1 MTNFTKK
8 AIKESFLKLLNEKPL
23 SKISVKDIVED
34 CGINRNSFYYH
45 YQDMPALIEEII
57 TEETEELIQRYP
69 TIHSLSDCFSAAFS
83 FALKNKKAAY
93 HIYHSV
99 SRDIFEQYLMKM
111 CEYAVNTYIDTA
123 FQEKEPSGMQEQDR
137 RILIRFIQ
145 CECFGLIID
154 WLNNGMNDEAIQDL
168 IRLTE
173 LCRGLP
179 EEWVRRSVQDS
190 QTK

>member
-1 MTNFTKK
+1 
-8 AIKESFLKLLNEKPL
+8 
-23 SKISVKDIVED
+23 
-34 CGINRNSFYYH
+34 
-45 YQDMPALIEEII
+45 
-57 TEETEELIQRYP
+57 
-69 TIHSLSDCFSAAFS
+69 
-83 FALKNKKAAY
+83 
-93 HIYHSV
+93 
-99 SRDIFEQYLMKM
+99 MKM
-111 CEYAVNTYIDTA
+111 CAYAVNTYIDTA